1 MTTDG
6 ANAAPNP
13 TVMGLANTML
23 LSILWVYDPPT

>member
-13 TVMGLANTML
+13 TAMGLANTI
-23 LSILWVYDPPT
+23 LSILWVYNPPT